1 MSEDGELTDIE
12 HIDLEEFDGMNDAQI
27 EESLRR
33 RAFAMKPEVLSNFLY
48 GVAATGDEEQEDMVF
63 DYLDPANANPKGR
76 ARQQPRPASRRDVSC
91 VRTWSMSMST
101 RS

>member
-48 GVAATGDEEQEDMVF
+48 GVAATGDEEHEDMVF
-63 DYLDPANANPKGR
+63 DYL
-76 ARQQPRPASRRDVSC
+76 ARRLAAIQRM
-91 VRTWSMSMST
+91 RTLRGELDSSLAQLLGETSHA
-101 RS
+101 

>member
-1 MSEDGELTDIE
+1 VSEDGELTDIE

-48 GVAATGDEEQEDMVF
+48 GVAATG
-63 DYLDPANANPKGR
+63 NANPQGR